1 MWENEEPR
9 HPRGLTGLLTSTTPA
24 AARRLRATSTA
35 TEELRP
41 EYSKMNPPVQ
51 PLVSYAALERVLS
64 TERLA
69 AYAVA
74 DDAGECDTL
83 ARYIW
88 DLALAAAIQPA
99 LHVLEIAFRNDLARA
114 ARKLTAARGFRVADI
129 PSWLDAEPTM
139 LMEHEQQKVVNAK
152 ERLGT
157 DPRRRTESRL
167 IAKLDFGFWI
177 ALCRDSYSDSRGAGP
192 RLWPRALDLA
202 FQRRP
207 PSVTARTQI
216 FHQFDRIR
224 KFRNRV
230 AHHEP
235 IWDRDYLAQHQYILE
250 SLGWISPKVAD
261 ALRQTSPAPAVFE
274 AGPSAYMSYAHKLL
288 GPPTSPRQQFG
299 EADKGARHDLF
310 G

>member
-1 MWENEEPR
+1 M
-9 HPRGLTGLLTSTTPA
+9 T
-24 AARRLRATSTA
+24 
-35 TEELRP
+35 
-41 EYSKMNPPVQ
+41 PPVQ

-64 TERLA
+64 PERLS
-69 AYAVA
+69 AYADP
-74 DDAGECDTL
+74 DDSSECDTL

-88 DLALAAAIQPA
+88 DVALAAAIQPA
-99 LHVLEIAFRNDLARA
+99 LHALEIAFRNDLARA
-114 ARKLTAARGFRVADI
+114 ARKLTATRGFRVADI
-129 PSWLDAEPTM
+129 PSWLDAAPTM
-139 LMEHEQQKVVNAK
+139 LMEHEHQKVLNAK

-157 DPRRRTESRL
+157 DPRRWTESRL
-167 IAKLDFGFWI
+167 IAKLDFGFWV

-207 PSVTARTQI
+207 RSVTTRAQV

-235 IWDRDYLAQHQYILE
+235 IWDRDYLAQHQYIVE
-250 SLGWISPKVAD
+250 SLGWVSPKVAY

-274 AGPSAYMSYAHKLL
+274 AGPPAYMSYAYELL
-288 GPPTSPRQQFG
+288 GTPASPRRQSA
-299 EADKGARHDLF
+299 EAEKEARHDLS